1 MSVGQVHLYVRD
13 RDFRALGKGSHAL
26 KQVLER
32 LAWFADEDGMSVFP
46 KMQTIADALGVTK
59 RGVRFRMRALEEKGF
74 VTVVE
79 EARQH
84 RPRVYRID
92 VDKILGLPLTE
103 TGRNRLAR
111 ETLAAPKD
119 PAEPGGKSTSSGE
132 SRGEK
137 SVAQGGNLGYP
148 GGKSTS
154 PHIDEESLQES
165 KQESSAREAGGAHGP
180 GGADAPPACAVWRD
194 NQAALEALA
203 SWPLL
208 ERAIPDHDDGEVLT
222 LAVEAPVVGFAIL
235 AWAAREAEAVLGRR
249 LACRVR
255 RWVQPSLIQRG
266 IQKVGATDA
275 SAHRRDGEIVTLQDP
290 AWRMWQ
296 AKATELGA
304 PEIGAITALCLPDDL
319 DQTGLTLFVG
329 SVAIAN
335 MLAEDGGKAVARV
348 LGVPIRTRFLWCMD
362 MVLDARAAAD
372 RGETGL
378 QGREAI

>member
-1 MSVGQVHLYVRD
+1 MSIRLMTAVGELRITSRPKLVLLKLSDCADDDGGNCFPSIGTLANYAGTSARHTQRIMAAFQMLGIVDIEAGEKGGRGKTRRYHLD
-13 RDFRALGKGSHAL
+13 
-26 KQVLER
+26 LER
-32 LAWFADEDGMSVFP
+32 AGTIIP
-46 KMQTIADALGVTK
+46 KIV
-59 RGVRFRMRALEEKGF
+59 KGD
-74 VTVVE
+74 T
-79 EARQH
+79 
-84 RPRVYRID
+84 
-92 VDKILGLPLTE
+92 
-103 TGRNRLAR
+103 
-111 ETLAAPKD
+111 
-119 PAEPGGKSTSSGE
+119 
-132 SRGEK
+132 
-137 SVAQGGNLGYP
+137 
-148 GGKSTS
+148 TS
-154 PHIDEESLQES
+154 PFYDPLKGDVGDLKGDVGDTERVTPESPDPSKNHQEPC
-165 KQESSAREAGGAHGP
+165 AREAGGTHGP
-180 GGADAPPACAVWRD
+180 GGAEAPPSFGADATSQPGSASGGAEAPPKACAVWRD
-194 NQAALEALA
+194 NQAALEALGV
-203 SWPLL
+203 WPLL

-255 RWVQPSLIQRG
+255 RWVQPALIQRR

-275 SAHRRDGEIVTLQDP
+275 SAHRREGETVTLQDP